1 VNAMQHVYIR
11 HAVLRATLDAMRA
24 GAHFNQIK

>member
-1 VNAMQHVYIR
+1 MMHPSHIR